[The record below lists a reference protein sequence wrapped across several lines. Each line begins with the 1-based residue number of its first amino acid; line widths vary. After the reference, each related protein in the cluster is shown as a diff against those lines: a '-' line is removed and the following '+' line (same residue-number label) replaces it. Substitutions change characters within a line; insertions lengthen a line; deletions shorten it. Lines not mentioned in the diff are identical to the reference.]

1 MKNFAAQMTAFQ
13 QLQVKTATAV
23 SQALSQSMQ
32 ELTRINMAMGQKA
45 AQDAIAQ
52 AQAWLRV
59 RTPEDAYALMQ
70 AQNNHLLGY
79 ANELKAALTRARD
92 SLVVTVEDHIEEL
105 HEVTDGLF
113 AEVETAAGPA
123 GSALVAQ
130 AKSVVAQAK
139 AATEKVSEAAQ
150 QVQTQ
155 VDSAVEQA
163 TEVAQQV
170 QSQVQAAVEKATE
183 VVVATTEA
191 VTAAAKPATRGRKK
205 TT

>member
-23 SQALSQSMQ
+23 SQALSQNMHD
-32 ELTRINMAMGQKA
+32 LTRINMAMGQKA

-92 SLVVTVEDHIEEL
+92 ALVVTVDEHIEDL

-113 AEVETAAGPA
+113 AEVEKAAGPA
-123 GSALVAQ
+123 GSALVAS
-130 AKSVVAQAK
+130 AKNAVATAK
-139 AATEKVSEAAQ
+139 AATEKV
-150 QVQTQ
+150 
-155 VDSAVEQA
+155 

-170 QSQVQAAVEKATE
+170 QTHVDAAVEQATGVAQQMQTQVQAAVEKASE
-183 VVVATTEA
+183 VVTATTDA
-191 VTAAAKPATRGRKK
+191 VTAAVKSAPRGRKK
-205 TT
+205 TD